1 MAKRPSMR
9 NPETPMDEFGMVVL
23 RRATQNVRSRLVADP
38 ERHKSELA
46 AAERRDADD
55 QVRELFPDAR
65 IWYLAARPRHYRL
78 KAAGFFVL
86 SVLDLDVY
94 RGWLDGPHPRAFYLV
109 EQGRLQLLVRV
120 NDFYL
125 DAIALPSPPA
135 PVSKRRFTIGRDEF
149 LRVEE
154 ELA

>member
-65 IWYLAARPRHYRL
+65 
-78 KAAGFFVL
+78 
-86 SVLDLDVY
+86 
-94 RGWLDGPHPRAFYLV
+94 
-109 EQGRLQLLVRV
+109 
-120 NDFYL
+120 
-125 DAIALPSPPA
+125 
-135 PVSKRRFTIGRDEF
+135 
-149 LRVEE
+149 
-154 ELA
+154 